1 LIHDRHFTREEA
13 EALLPVLAPLLE
25 ELRAAKDSLTDAE
38 AHSVLAEAS
47 AGNGG
52 GTEGR
57 QVGEAFLRVRGMLGE
72 LTERGIVVRDIDRGL
87 VDFPAI
93 LDDGEAYLCWR
104 LGEDGIGY
112 WHSLDE
118 GFAGRRPLD

>member
-13 EALLPVLAPLLE
+13 QALLPVLGPLLE
-25 ELRAAKDSLTDAE
+25 ALRDAKDSLTDAE

-52 GTEGR
+52 GIEGR

-87 VDFPAI
+87 IDFPAI
-93 LDDGEAYLCWR
+93 LEGGEAYLCWR
-104 LGEDGIGY
+104 LGENTVGY
-112 WHSLDE
+112 WHGLDE

>member
-1 LIHDRHFTREEA
+1 MIHDRHFTREEA
-13 EALLPVLAPLLE
+13 EALLPVLGPLLE
-25 ELRAAKDSLTDAE
+25 ELREAKDSLTDAE

-87 VDFPAI
+87 IDFPAI
-93 LDDGEAYLCWR
+93 LDGGEAYLCWR
-104 LGEDGIGY
+104 LGEDTVGY
-112 WHSLDE
+112 WHGLDE